1 VIAGKRVAAGTGGRI
16 RISCVETMT
25 AWVLVPVLR
34 HWRRRF
40 PDVELDLKEYTSAD
54 RMQDVLLAGG
64 ADIAVGPR
72 PTRTDEHTELLGREE
87 IVLVASPEHRFAG
100 LACVPLAELATE
112 PLVHYHPDNGF
123 AVWVDQF
130 AAEQGVVLPQPA
142 LRTGFP
148 RTAAQ
153 LAAAGMGVT
162 IVPYSAL
169 TPLPGATIRSLDPPV
184 LRDVIVT
191 VAAPHDDLL
200 RRFTGDLMRRGLPES
215 RLPVC
220 ATVMT
225 RDAYPVAAYA
235 GRAP

>member
-1 VIAGKRVAAGTGGRI
+1 
-16 RISCVETMT
+16 
-25 AWVLVPVLR
+25 
-34 HWRRRF
+34 
-40 PDVELDLKEYTSAD
+40 
-54 RMQDVLLAGG
+54 
-64 ADIAVGPR
+64 
-72 PTRTDEHTELLGREE
+72 LLGREE
-87 IVLVASPEHRFAG
+87 IVLVASPEHRFAD

-123 AVWVDQF
+123 AIWVDQF

-215 RLPVC
+215 RLPESRLPQPGRPGPLADLVRASGPVG

-225 RDAYPVAAYA
+225 RDAYPVAAYP

>member
-1 VIAGKRVAAGTGGRI
+1 
-16 RISCVETMT
+16 MT

-54 RMQDVLLAGG
+54 RMQEVLLAGE

-87 IVLVASPEHRFAG
+87 IVLVACPEHRFAG

-130 AAEQGVVLPQPA
+130 AAEQGVALPQPA

-215 RLPVC
+215 RLPKSRLPQPGRPGPLADLVRASGPVS
-220 ATVMT
+220 ATVVT
-225 RDAYPVAAYA
+225 RDAYPVATYA